1 MIAFITCSCDGVF
14 ILLAVGRAFTNRSWA
29 SVYFL
34 QLGWRL
40 LFYYLQLLWGLLP
53 AVGMAFITCSCDGV
67 YILLAV
73 GRAFTNRS

>member
-40 LFYYLQLLWGLLP
+40 LFYYLHSDGDPDTSGKPNIRRLAEM
-53 AVGMAFITCSCDGV
+53 AVFV
-67 YILLAV
+67 QILKKIPNA
-73 GRAFTNRS
+73 S

>member
-1 MIAFITCSCDGVF
+1 MGFSF
-14 ILLAVGRAFTNRSWA
+14 
-29 SVYFL
+29 YL
-34 QLGWRL
+34 QLGGRSLIVVGLAFISCSWADV
-40 LFYYLQLLWGLLP
+40 YYLQLLWGLLP

>member
-40 LFYYLQLLWGLLP
+40 LFYYLQLLCDFIP
-53 AVGMAFITCSCDGV
+53 AVGMAFD
-67 YILLAV
+67 LHL
-73 GRAFTNRS
+73 